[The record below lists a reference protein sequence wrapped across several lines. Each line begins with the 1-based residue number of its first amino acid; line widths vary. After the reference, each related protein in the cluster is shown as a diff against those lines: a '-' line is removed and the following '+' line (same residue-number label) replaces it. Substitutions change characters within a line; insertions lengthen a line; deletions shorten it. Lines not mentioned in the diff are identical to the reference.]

1 MISIDQVRNLIKEV
15 CWEMG
20 EKFCGDD
27 AEQLVLETGIVESN
41 YKFIRQLGDGPARSF
56 WQVEPA
62 TAVDNLAHYLKHRPK
77 LMQKC
82 AEASYVDLK
91 HWQDFNEKKWSE
103 ILEKNIAAGIVHARL
118 KYWRVPKSMP
128 NTLEGRAKYWKK
140 YYNSEQGAGTEEKY
154 IETIKG
160 MRDIL

>member
-1 MISIDQVRNLIKEV
+1 MISVDQVKNLIKQV

-62 TAVDNLAHYLKHRPK
+62 TAVDNCQHYLAHRKHH
-77 LMQKC
+77 LFKC
-82 AEASYVDLK
+82 AEASLVDIK
-91 HWQDFNEKKWSE
+91 HWQNYSDILLAD
-103 ILEKNIAAGIVHARL
+103 ILERNIAAGIVHCRL
-118 KYWRVPKSMP
+118 KYWRVPKRMP